1 MQADPVESTPRC
13 AWATHHNAHEG
24 EECEQS
30 GHVQWSGHPTA
41 TSQLFLGK
49 ERRSNIAPVTFRQAW
64 VFVAAHAS
72 RSARAAFR
80 VWEGRFQ
87 RTTNAKKDGRDVLV
101 PAASIFR
108 VL

>member
-30 GHVQWSGHPTA
+30 GHVQWRGRPTA

-64 VFVAAHAS
+64 VFVAAHA
-72 RSARAAFR
+72 AREPARCFSCLGGGVSSGPR
-80 VWEGRFQ
+80 
-87 RTTNAKKDGRDVLV
+87 AKKEG
-101 PAASIFR
+101 
-108 VL
+108 